1 MAMASLKQVFG
12 AVLGDSS
19 TLFATSALAQQ
30 PVDGGLGFQPSV
42 TTLMD
47 DIVWFHD
54 VLLMPIITLTT
65 VFVLALLLYVMWRF
79 SAKRNPNPSST
90 THHSL
95 LEVIWTGVPILI
107 LVVIAIPSFRILYDQ
122 EVVPETELTIEVTGN
137 QWYWSYEY
145 PEAGVS
151 FDANPDFEGDD
162 PATGKWREPRL
173 LTTDNQVVL
182 PVDTNIEVLINAA
195 DVIHSWTI
203 PSFGVK
209 KDATPGRTNHVWFN
223 ARETGTYYGQ
233 CSEICGLNHGYMPI
247 EVKIVSKEDYA
258 SWLAEAK
265 LAMGEGRDMPNVD
278 KMIAQRKNGTSSS
291 TFVAT
296 AE

>member
-12 AVLGDSS
+12 AVLGGSS
-19 TLFATSALAQQ
+19 TLFASSALAQQ

-42 TTLMD
+42 TSLMD

-54 VLLMPIITLTT
+54 VLLMPIITFTT
-65 VFVLALLLYVMWRF
+65 VFVLSLLIYVMWRF
-79 SAKRNPNPSST
+79 SAKRNPNPSTT

-107 LVVIAIPSFRILYDQ
+107 LVIIAIPSFRILYDQ
-122 EVVPETELTIEVTGN
+122 EVVPESEVTLKVTGN
-137 QWYWSYEY
+137 QWFWTYEY
-145 PEAGVS
+145 PEAGVE

-162 PATGKWREPRL
+162 PATGTWREPRL

-182 PVDTNIEVLINAA
+182 PVNTNIEVLINGA
-195 DVIHSWTI
+195 DVIHSWTV

-209 KDATPGRTNHVWFN
+209 KDATPGRTNALWFN
-223 ARETGTYYGQ
+223 VREEGTYYGQ
-233 CSEICGLNHGYMPI
+233 CSEICGVNHGYMPI
-247 EVKIVSKEDYA
+247 EVKIVSKEAYKT
-258 SWLAEAK
+258 WLGQAK
-265 LAMGEGRDMPNVD
+265 LDLDEGREITNVD
-278 KMIAQRKNGTSSS
+278 TIIAQMKDGETASNL
-291 TFVAT
+291 VAA